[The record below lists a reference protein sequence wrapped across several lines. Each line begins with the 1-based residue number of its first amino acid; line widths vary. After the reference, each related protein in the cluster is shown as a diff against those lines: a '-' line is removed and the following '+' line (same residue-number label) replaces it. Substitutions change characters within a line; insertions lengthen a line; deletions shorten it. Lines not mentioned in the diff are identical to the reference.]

1 MEAAIKRRSM
11 QGDKGKFSLS
21 VYVTKVAQVLEVSHA
36 HGAIIVGEYPHHL
49 ITIDGM
55 DKIKVQDILDGKLE
69 EYGKISIA
77 REVKVVVMSFQYT
90 PSDVLTM

>member
-1 MEAAIKRRSM
+1 METTIEWRKM
-11 QGDKGKFSLS
+11 QVVKGKFSLAIDA
-21 VYVTKVAQVLEVSHA
+21 TRVAQVLDVLHM
-36 HGAIIVGEYPHHL
+36 HGAQHL
-49 ITIDGM
+49 IPIDGM

-69 EYGKISIA
+69 EYGKISIS